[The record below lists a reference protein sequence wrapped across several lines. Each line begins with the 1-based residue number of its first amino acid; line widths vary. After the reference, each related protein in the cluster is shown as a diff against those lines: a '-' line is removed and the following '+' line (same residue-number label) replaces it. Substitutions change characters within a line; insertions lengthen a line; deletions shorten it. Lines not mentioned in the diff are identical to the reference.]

1 MMGLEIVSDEEAEA
15 EEEGDAEVALIF
27 EKKKQDH
34 RRLLKGTSTVKF
46 NLYVL

>member
-1 MMGLEIVSDEEAEA
+1 MMRLEIVLDKEAEA
-15 EEEGDAEVALIF
+15 EEERDAEVAVIF

-46 NLYVL
+46 NLSMV